1 MRLRC
6 RLQVSFT
13 AKNRQLGT
21 DAVGSLTVNPKHTVS
36 QLKRLIGRR
45 FSDPEVQA
53 DISKFPFKVSE
64 GPDGGVLVEV
74 QYLNQPAS
82 FSPIQLMAM
91 ILVDEREI
99 ALADGHPVTDCVV
112 TVPVFFNEVGPRRWL
127 F

>member
-1 MRLRC
+1 M
-6 RLQVSFT
+6 SFT

-21 DAVGSLTVNPKHTVS
+21 DAVGSLTVNPKNTVS

-45 FSDPEVQA
+45 FSDPEVHA
-53 DISKFPFKVSE
+53 DISKFPFKVSK

-112 TVPVFFNEVGPRRWL
+112 TVPVFFNEVGPRRRL
-127 F
+127 S